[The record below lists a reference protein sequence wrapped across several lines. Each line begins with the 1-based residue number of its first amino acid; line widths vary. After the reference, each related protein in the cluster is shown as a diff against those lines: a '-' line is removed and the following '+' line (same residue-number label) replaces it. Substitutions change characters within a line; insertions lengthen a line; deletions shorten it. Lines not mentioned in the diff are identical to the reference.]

1 MGNFG
6 LFNQNKETAGCY
18 YQVLLW
24 ASSQTYQTQG
34 EIMIFND
41 DTDKGLWRK
50 LDLSI
55 FISMYG

>member
-41 DTDKGLWRK
+41 DTDKGL
-50 LDLSI
+50 
-55 FISMYG
+55 

>member
-34 EIMIFND
+34 EIMIF
-41 DTDKGLWRK
+41 LMMILIR
-50 LDLSI
+50 LS
-55 FISMYG
+55 MT

>member
-34 EIMIFND
+34 EINILMMI
-41 DTDKGLWRK
+41 LIR
-50 LDLSI
+50 LS
-55 FISMYG
+55 MT